1 MANYHPDSHIDGKGN
16 IWPWEAWQ
24 RKQEADNAI
33 LELIFLLAFS
43 LVKALMHFCLGMIL
57 SSIVFFGE
65 DLERLFSCRWLVW
78 TWIGLS
84 IIHITCIKKYTA
96 WIIDTLFLLAIVAFY
111 FCLKNQFSFEGI
123 VDYFI
128 ETGEVFYSQVVLFF
142 SKAQ

>member
-1 MANYHPDSHIDGKGN
+1 MPSHHIDKNGN
-16 IWPWEAWQ
+16 VWPWEEWQ
-24 RKQEADNAI
+24 RKQEADDAI
-33 LELIFLLAFS
+33 LELILFLAF
-43 LVKALMHFCLGMIL
+43 LVVKALIHFCLGMIL
-57 SSIVFFGE
+57 SSIAFFGE
-65 DLERLFSCRWLVW
+65 DLERAFSCRWLVW

-84 IIHITCIKKYTA
+84 VFHIIGMKKFTA
-96 WIIDTLFLLAIVAFY
+96 WLIDALFLLAIVAFY

>member
-1 MANYHPDSHIDGKGN
+1 MPSHHIDKNGN
-16 IWPWEAWQ
+16 VWPWEEWQ
-24 RKQEADNAI
+24 RKQEADDAI
-33 LELIFLLAFS
+33 LELILFLAF
-43 LVKALMHFCLGMIL
+43 LAVKAFIHFCFGMIL

-65 DLERLFSCRWLVW
+65 DLERAFSCRWLVW

-84 IIHITCIKKYTA
+84 VFHIIGMKKFTA
-96 WIIDTLFLLAIVAFY
+96 WLIDALFLLAIVAFY
-111 FCLKNQFSFEGI
+111 FCFKNQFSFEGI